1 MGNTE
6 FLPSAG
12 IRRADGETLIEK
24 MAAGEMDAEVTI
36 EMETKIRRSSM
47 VAVDIKGKSDS
58 FVLVSGHYDS
68 WYEGITDNAVSD
80 AILLEYA
87 RVLYAHR
94 SELKRGVRIAWWSGH
109 SDARYSGSTWYYDHH
124 WEDLKENCVAH
135 INMDICGCKGSDVVG
150 MRTSMLEG
158 EAFDREFLREFND
171 KEPEAPTPMVRFAD
185 QTFWGAD
192 IPFAMMPQFIK
203 QDHKIFSWWHT
214 KEDTFD
220 KVDPEV
226 TLRDT
231 RVIAKLTAIFAN
243 CEKLPAE
250 MSGFVSF
257 MENELR
263 SIEQKLSA
271 EFDLSP
277 VWRAIGS
284 LKEAVADLENAMEN
298 QKHTDDVIMEIAG
311 ELARIMY
318 TTSSPYHQDPAVKGT
333 VFAGLAMAEGLTR
346 ENTEADYYLAVQTRF
361 VRQRNRLT
369 GQMNVVAENCRKW
382 ISGWGK

>member
-1 MGNTE
+1 
-6 FLPSAG
+6 
-12 IRRADGETLIEK
+12 
-24 MAAGEMDAEVTI
+24 
-36 EMETKIRRSSM
+36 
-47 VAVDIKGKSDS
+47 
-58 FVLVSGHYDS
+58 
-68 WYEGITDNAVSD
+68 
-80 AILLEYA
+80 
-87 RVLYAHR
+87 
-94 SELKRGVRIAWWSGH
+94 
-109 SDARYSGSTWYYDHH
+109 
-124 WEDLKENCVAH
+124 
-135 INMDICGCKGSDVVG
+135 
-150 MRTSMLEG
+150 
-158 EAFDREFLREFND
+158 
-171 KEPEAPTPMVRFAD
+171 MVRFAD

-277 VWRAIGS
+277 V
-284 LKEAVADLENAMEN
+284 
-298 QKHTDDVIMEIAG
+298 
-311 ELARIMY
+311 
-318 TTSSPYHQDPAVKGT
+318 
-333 VFAGLAMAEGLTR
+333 
-346 ENTEADYYLAVQTRF
+346 
-361 VRQRNRLT
+361 
-369 GQMNVVAENCRKW
+369 
-382 ISGWGK
+382 

>member
-1 MGNTE
+1 MPVARIQG
-6 FLPSAG
+6 
-12 IRRADGETLIEK
+12 
-24 MAAGEMDAEVTI
+24 
-36 EMETKIRRSSM
+36 RS
-47 VAVDIKGKSDS
+47 DKY
-58 FVLVSGHYDS
+58 VLVSGHYDS
-68 WYEGITDNAVSD
+68 WYEGITDNGVAN
-80 AILLEYA
+80 AAMMEIA
-87 RVLYAHR
+87 RVFQENQEHLER
-94 SELKRGVRIAWWSGH
+94 SVVLAWWSGH